1 MRSVPDV
8 TTGAVPTASRRRSRL
23 SASRTAKAAGI
34 LAFVLALGYLSV
46 LPLIKLQ
53 IKAFGNGG
61 QPYRDAFS
69 RPGQW
74 DTVRYTLELGLG
86 ALAIAM
92 VLGTYLAWAASVLPP
107 RVSFLKV
114 LPIFPI
120 ILPAVSAVVGWV
132 FLLSPVPG
140 FLNEAL
146 RWLPWWSDRLEGPFD
161 IYTLPFIMIIT
172 GLSLASFVYLFVSAG
187 FENING
193 ELIEAAQV
201 AGSSRAGVFFKVIL
215 PLLRPS
221 LIYGGGVALLL
232 SLGQF
237 TGPLLLG
244 RNQGVSVITTDMFF
258 ATTSTPPDYA
268 LAAAIGSPLLIFGV
282 IVLFI
287 NWIALGNSSR
297 FVTHG
302 GKGGFRQGTPGS
314 KLAATS
320 IVIYTMF
327 ASVLPLLA
335 LVGVSL
341 TRFWTGEIDP
351 STWTLDAY
359 RQLIHEPQITS
370 AIWNSVSLSLAAVAI
385 ALPVGYIAA
394 SLLRRGR
401 EHRISSS
408 LLDFVIAMP
417 LSIPAVIFGV
427 GFLLVYTNKPLVL
440 YGTKWVLIIVYVTLM
455 IPFSTRMQLAGM
467 AALGDAYN
475 EASRVCGAGLI
486 KTQLKIVVAAD
497 ARHVRR
503 CGRADVRP
511 ADPRVRRLPPR
522 TWLPDAGD
530 GDDPVRLLRERHLS
544 ARRLHLA
551 RHGSRHGSGRRGRR
565 PARRV

>member
-1 MRSVPDV
+1 MATASVPS
-8 TTGAVPTASRRRSRL
+8 ARRRSRL
-23 SASRTAKAAGI
+23 ATAPLGKAIAI

-46 LPLIKLQ
+46 LPLVQLQ

-74 DTVRYTLELGLG
+74 DTVKYTLELGLG

-107 RVSFLKV
+107 RLRFLKV

-120 ILPAVSAVVGWV
+120 ILPAVSAIIGWV

-140 FLNEAL
+140 YLNEAF
-146 RWLPWWSDRLEGPFD
+146 RWLPWWNDRLEGPFD

-187 FENING
+187 FENIND
-193 ELIEAAQV
+193 ELMEAAQV
-201 AGSSRAGVFFKVIL
+201 AGSGRAGVFFKIVL
-215 PLLRPS
+215 PLLRPA

-237 TGPLLLG
+237 TAPLLLG
-244 RNQGVSVITTDMFF
+244 RNQGVSVITTDMYF

-302 GKGGFRQGTPGS
+302 GKGGFRQSAGGS
-314 KLAATS
+314 KRAAAS
-320 IVIYTMF
+320 IVIYALF
-327 ASVLPLLA
+327 SSILPLFA
-335 LVGVSL
+335 LIGVSL

-351 STWTLDAY
+351 STWTLDAW
-359 RQLIHEPQITS
+359 RQLFDEPQITS

-385 ALPVGYIAA
+385 AIPAGYVAA
-394 SLLRRGR
+394 SILRRGR
-401 EHRISSS
+401 EHRVTSS

-427 GFLLVYTNKPLVL
+427 GFLLVYTNRPFVL
-440 YGTKWVLIIVYVTLM
+440 YGTRWVLVLVYVTLM
-455 IPFSTRMQLAGM
+455 IPFSTRMQLSGM
-467 AALGDAYN
+467 ASLGDSYG

-486 KTQLKIVVAAD
+486 RTQLRITVPLMRGTFAGAAALMFVLLTHEFAASLLVRGSQTQVMGTILYDYYENGTYPLVACISLVMVLVTAAGVGIAIMLGGSD
-497 ARHVRR
+497 AFK
-503 CGRADVRP
+503 
-511 ADPRVRRLPPR
+511 RL
-522 TWLPDAGD
+522 
-530 GDDPVRLLRERHLS
+530 
-544 ARRLHLA
+544 
-551 RHGSRHGSGRRGRR
+551 
-565 PARRV
+565 